1 MKKLNLYIV
10 KQITIGFLLVTFS
23 LMSILWLTQ
32 SLRFVDLI
40 TNDGIAVSTFI
51 KMTSLLMPRIFTV
64 LSSISLFAAI
74 LFVYNRMLADRE
86 LVVMKAAG
94 ISPWQNAKP
103 ALFIGIIVCF
113 FNVYVYNIGIPY
125 AERTFNELEWQVKN
139 DVSHLMFREGEFTE
153 LQFNLTVFIT
163 THEKDGSLSGILVND
178 ERNPKNKTT
187 ISAEK
192 GRVVYTPKGPKVIMI
207 NGVRQEINNETGQF
221 SSLSFNRYS
230 VDFGA
235 PESKKKREAG
245 VREQSLWDLLNAR
258 SDTSLTPQEVGRYIV
273 EGNKRI
279 IGPMYNILFAVLA
292 CCGLLVG
299 NFNRRG
305 QAKIISMSI
314 LSMILIQSLDLVFIN
329 LANKHLYLLPL
340 MYINLILPLAIC
352 FYILTLYNPA
362 KFTKRRKSLEGISDV

>member
-10 KQITIGFLLVTFS
+10 KQITVGFLLVTFS

-51 KMTSLLMPRIFTV
+51 QMTSLLMPRIFTV
-64 LSSISLFAAI
+64 LSSISLFAAV

-86 LVVMKAAG
+86 LIVMKAAG

-103 ALFIGIIVCF
+103 ALFVGIMVCL
-113 FNVYVYNIGIPY
+113 FNVYVYNIGIPH

-178 ERNPKNKTT
+178 ERNPKTKTT

-221 SSLSFNRYS
+221 TSLSFNRYS

-235 PESKKKREAG
+235 PESKKRREAG

-258 SDTSLTPQEVGRYIV
+258 NDTTLTPQEVGRYIV

-279 IGPMYNILFAVLA
+279 IGPMYNILFSILA

-305 QAKIISMSI
+305 QTKIISMSI

-340 MYINLILPLAIC
+340 MYINLFLPLTIC

-362 KFTKRRKSLEGISDV
+362 KNTKRKRTSEGISNV